1 MVKKIVK
8 IVVILLAVAFVI
20 IQFIRPDRT
29 NPAEDPSQTLEASTQ
44 IPDDVRM
51 ILSRSCADCHSNRTA
66 YPWYSNVA
74 PVSWFLNDHINEG
87 RRELNISVW
96 NTYEPKKKA
105 RKLGEICEQVEK
117 GEMPL
122 PSYLWIHWD
131 ARMQPGD
138 AKRLCEWAEGEKDKI
153 ESAPQ

>member
-1 MVKKIVK
+1 MMKKIIK
-8 IVVILLAVAFVI
+8 IVVIILAVGFVI

-29 NPAEDPSQTLEASTQ
+29 NPAEDPSQTLEASTRV
-44 IPDDVRM
+44 PDDVRM
-51 ILSRSCADCHSNRTA
+51 ILSRSCADCHSNRTS

-74 PVSWFLNDHINEG
+74 PVSWFLTNHINEG

-96 NTYEPKKKA
+96 NTYEAKKKA
-105 RKLGEICEQVEK
+105 RKLGEICEQVEQ

-131 ARMQPGD
+131 AKMQNGD
-138 AKRLCEWAEGEKDKI
+138 AKRLCEWAENEKDKL
-153 ESAPQ
+153 ESSPQ